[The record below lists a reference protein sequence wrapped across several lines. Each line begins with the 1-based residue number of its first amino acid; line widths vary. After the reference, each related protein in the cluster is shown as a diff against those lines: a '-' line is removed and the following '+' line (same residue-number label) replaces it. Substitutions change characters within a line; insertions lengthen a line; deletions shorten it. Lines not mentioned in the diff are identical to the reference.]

1 MARKRSHTRR
11 ASRINPRGRIE
22 LHKGGFGFA
31 QTAEGEFF
39 IPRNKTGGAFPDD
52 IVDIAPIKRYGT
64 GQTSQKGR
72 EGKGMRRTARVVAVV
87 ERASDE
93 VLGYFHR
100 DDPFGVVVPV
110 DVRIP
115 HDIFVPLDQAEG
127 VDDGA
132 VVRVRMLTYPDRH
145 TAAFGT
151 IEGVVG
157 DGEDE
162 HVAIDLI
169 VSQAKL
175 ETEFSAA
182 SLEQAAQATIDAEGA
197 LVEGYEDV
205 RERCVFTID
214 PDDARDFDDAVS
226 LDRAQLPDGTQ
237 GWRLGVHI
245 ADVSHYVEWGSS
257 IDLDARR
264 RATSVYLVD
273 RVIPMLPEQL
283 SNDMCSLRPGE
294 DRRTMSV
301 DMLVRPNGEVVNA
314 RPYRALIRSAK
325 RLTYGQAQAVIDQ
338 YRARNVEALLDSHDV
353 DERVQ
358 ARIVVLSQLAQRFR
372 QRRQKAGALDFDT
385 VEAKVRL
392 DASGHP
398 VAVDL
403 REKTEA
409 TELIE
414 EAMVTAN
421 EAVARYLHEQKF
433 PCMYRVH
440 EQPDPS
446 TLEGLAVVLDEFSWF
461 KHVNRSAFCAGSPQA
476 LQAVL
481 AEVSGRPED
490 ELVTTLVL
498 RSMQRAFY
506 SPQCDGHY
514 GLASDA
520 YAHFTSPIRRYP
532 DLVVHRM
539 LKAQLFRRPEKF
551 DQETSSLQW
560 LSEHSSEMERV
571 AERAARDSQEVKII
585 ELMEEHIGEEFDG
598 IVVGVATFG
607 LFVQLPNTAEGIV
620 EMADL
625 GNEYFSLDAL
635 RHTLTG
641 SDTGRQYRLGQKMR
655 VRLIEADSR
664 LRQLRLKPVRGRKKL

>member
-1 MARKRSHTRR
+1 M
-11 ASRINPRGRIE
+11 
-22 LHKGGFGFA
+22 

-52 IVDIAPIKRYGT
+52 IVDVAPIKRYGT
-64 GQTSQKGR
+64 GQSSQRGR
-72 EGKGMRRTARVVAVV
+72 EGKSMRRTARVVAVV

-93 VLGYFHR
+93 ILGYFHR
-100 DDPFGVVVPV
+100 DDPFGVVEPV
-110 DVRIP
+110 DVRIR
-115 HDIFVPLDQAEG
+115 HDVFVPLEQAEG
-127 VDDGA
+127 VEDGS
-132 VVRVRMLTYPDRH
+132 VVRVRMMTYPDRH
-145 TAAFGT
+145 TAAFGS
-151 IEGVVG
+151 IVGVVG
-157 DGEDE
+157 DAEDE

-182 SLEQAAQATIDAEGA
+182 SLAQAAEATVDADEA

-205 RERCVFTID
+205 RERCIFTID

-226 LDRAQLPDGTQ
+226 LDRAQLPDDTQ

-264 RATSVYLVD
+264 RATSVYLAD
-273 RVIPMLPEQL
+273 RVIPMLPEEL
-283 SNDMCSLRPGE
+283 SNDICSLRPGE

-301 DMLVRPNGEVVNA
+301 DLLVREDGEVVDA

-325 RLTYGQAQAVIDQ
+325 RLTYGQAQEAIEAR
-338 YRARNVEALLDSHDV
+338 RAENVEALFDSRDL

-358 ARIVVLSQLAQRFR
+358 ARIVALSQLAQRFR

-392 DASGHP
+392 DGRGHP
-398 VAVDL
+398 VGIDL

-421 EAVARYLHEQKF
+421 EAVARYLRERKF

-446 TLEGLAVVLDEFSWF
+446 TLEGLAIVLNEFPWF
-461 KHVNRSAFCAGSPQA
+461 KGVDRNAFCAGSPRA
-476 LQAVL
+476 LQDAL
-481 AEVSGRPED
+481 AAASERPED

-539 LKAQLFRRPEKF
+539 LKAQLLGRPEKF
-551 DQETSSLQW
+551 DQEVSSLQW
-560 LSEHSSEMERV
+560 LAEHSSEMERV
-571 AERAARDSQEVKII
+571 AERTARDSQEVKII
-585 ELMEEHIGEEFDG
+585 ELMEEHIGEEFEG

-607 LFVQLPNTAEGIV
+607 IFVQLPNTAEGLV

-655 VRLIEADSR
+655 VRLIDADSR
-664 LRQLRLKPVRGRKKL
+664 MRQLRFKPLRSRKSRSQ